1 MKGEHMGR
9 KNTKPIFVYLSDEDY
24 NYLKN
29 RAKEECSTVADQI
42 RRLIAEDKKKVE
54 KPQ

>member
-9 KNTKPIFVYLSDEDY
+9 KNAKPIFVYLSDEDY

-42 RRLIAEDKKKVE
+42 RRLIAQDRNNSENT
-54 KPQ
+54 Q